1 MPSLFFRIRASAYCN
16 DYFFGTC
23 LLLHSFQSW
32 GSSFCISFS
41 ANVVSYIFSS
51 SFDDGSA
58 SLSIMVPFSII
69 SVPLSSLFYFVDS
82 PVDQFYRKYNLGWN
96 LFTLYFF
103 HNRFYGIFAHFPN
116 RLMNGRNGRIRQCGN
131 PGIIESHNRDI
142 LRNTFSHFLHARI
155 IFAAIT
161 SLVAKIPSRSEFF
174 SIIPKYCCRILL
186 IREPTCLY
194 KPHVH

>member
-1 MPSLFFRIRASAYCN
+1 MPSLFSGSGASAYCN
-16 DYFFGTC
+16 DYFSERVCFAQF
-23 LLLHSFQSW
+23 SIM

-58 SLSIMVPFSII
+58 SLSIMVPF
-69 SVPLSSLFYFVDS
+69 LSYLFL
-82 PVDQFYRKYNLGWN
+82 YRHY
-96 LFTLYFF
+96 FTLWTPGRSVLPEIQPGMEPFHSLLF
-103 HNRFYGIFAHFPN
+103 HNRFYGIFTHFLH

-161 SLVAKIPSRSEFF
+161 SLVAKFHPDPNFF
-174 SIIPKYCCRILL
+174 Q
-186 IREPTCLY
+186 
-194 KPHVH
+194 

>member
-1 MPSLFFRIRASAYCN
+1 MPSLFFRIRSLRLLQRLLFRNVSAS
-16 DYFFGTC
+16 
-23 LLLHSFQSW
+23 HSFQSW
-32 GSSFCISFS
+32 GAAFASVFLPTQ
-41 ANVVSYIFSS
+41 YHIFSVAPLMTVLLH
-51 SFDDGSA
+51 FPLWFLF
-58 SLSIMVPFSII
+58 LSY
-69 SVPLSSLFYFVDS
+69 LFL
-82 PVDQFYRKYNLGWN
+82 YRHY
-96 LFTLYFF
+96 FTLWTPGRSVLPEIQPGMEPFHSLLF
-103 HNRFYGIFAHFPN
+103 HNRFYGIFTHFLH